1 MHYRYPSDK
10 ALKSPATKNLGFFF
24 LNQKLLWAPDA
35 SRFCLF
41 FWFFFWIDVVTS
53 LLHAQLPNKYY
64 FSGNK
69 S

>member
-35 SRFCLF
+35 SRFCLVF
-41 FWFFFWIDVVTS
+41 LFVFFFLDRCCHFSSTCPT
-53 LLHAQLPNKYY
+53 AQ
-64 FSGNK
+64 
-69 S
+69 